1 MRRRIPLLIAFL
13 LLSVLP
19 LRAQNDLDRF
29 EKDAG
34 ALSTLFRGRLQKNNP
49 FRFNGTFYLDSR
61 NFRKGDVFYNGKHY
75 TDVLLNLNAATQELI
90 IRSGINSAGVILYR
104 DQVAWFRIGNRRFV
118 NLRYIGL
125 NDVPEGYY
133 EVLRDG
139 REPILRM
146 SFKVF
151 RAATDALSARTLDD
165 MDDNY
170 DPSVVSYYAREEKYY
185 LLQTD
190 GTLRK
195 IGAGNAR
202 RRMKKAYDESGT
214 PFTEEAFAWK
224 PTTDRNEGTLPK
236 SPFDTRA
243 TQFLPVGYFDEMK
256 EKEDDSSGQGTL
268 TVTFRNKI
276 YEIGEEGKARTSKS
290 TITGIVYE
298 AETGLP
304 LPGTV
309 IFDDKTHTYARTD
322 KKGHYSITLPGGD
335 NILNFNADTK
345 EDLPLKIKLLS
356 DGSLD
361 VVMTERI
368 NYLEGAVISA
378 SSIEQHKSSAIGV
391 ERVNIKTLT
400 KIPTAFG
407 EGDVLKAVLTLP
419 GVKTVGEASGGFN
432 VRGGSADQNLVLF
445 EDNTIYNPSHLFGIF
460 SAFNP
465 DIVDNV
471 ELYKSSIPA
480 EYGGRISSVLSVN
493 TKRGD
498 PNKFKGSLG
507 IGLLTSRIHLE
518 GPIAKGKTSFIAA
531 ARTSYSDWLM
541 KLLPESSAYSG
552 GGASFSDVNLGVTH
566 RFNDRNSLQLNGYFA
581 TDRFAFSGDTTFR
594 YTNMNGSIAFKHK
607 GTEGGSFKL
616 SAGYDHYTNTL
627 GSHHWETGSYDLTT
641 VIRQGFL
648 KAGWVC
654 PLGSKHKLSFGSDLV
669 AYILDP
675 GVMDPYGEMSQVK
688 HARLE
693 QELGIEP
700 SIYLSEEWNPSDRF
714 SVNGGVRMSSFLAL
728 DPRQFYTGP
737 EFRFSAKYSPA
748 RFFTLKAGIN
758 SMTQY
763 IHLISNTSS
772 ISPMDTWRLSSKD
785 IVPTTGWQAA
795 AGAYWTLVGAKM
807 DLSVE
812 GYYKQSRNALDY
824 KSGALLSMNPN
835 IADEL
840 VPVHGKA
847 YGVEFMINKPAGRLT
862 GWVSYTY
869 SRSLLQ
875 EMNDR
880 GIETIN
886 HGDWYNAPYDKPHE
900 FKFAGNYAL
909 THRFSLSLNVD
920 YSTGRPITI
929 PIGKYY
935 YGGDWRLAYSERN
948 SHRIP
953 DYFRVDAAINID
965 PGHYLKAL
973 AHASVTI
980 GIYNITGRKNPYSVF
995 YKAERNGRI
1004 NGYML
1009 SVFATQVPYV
1019 NLNILF

>member
-1 MRRRIPLLIAFL
+1 MRRLLPLYIIL
-13 LLSVLP
+13 LLASFP
-19 LRAQNDLDRF
+19 LRAQDDVARF
-29 EKDAG
+29 EQEAG
-34 ALSTLFRGRLQKNNP
+34 GLSTLYRGRLQKPIP
-49 FRFNGTFYLDSR
+49 FRYNGTPYLDTR
-61 NFRKGDVFYNGKHY
+61 AFKTGDVLYNGKLY
-75 TDVLLNLNAATQELI
+75 TDVLLNLDASAQELV
-90 IRSGINSAGVILYR
+90 IRPEANSAGVILHR
-104 DQVAWFRIGNRRFV
+104 DQVAWFTLGKRRFV
-118 NLRYIGL
+118 NLRYMGRSEA
-125 NDVPEGYY
+125 PEGYF
-133 EVLRDG
+133 EIVRDG
-139 REPILRM
+139 REPILRQTYKT
-146 SFKVF
+146 FK
-151 RAATDALSARTLDD
+151 AATEILSSKVLDD
-165 MDDNY
+165 MDENY
-170 DPSVVSYYAREEKYY
+170 DPAVVSYFAREEKYY
-185 LLQTD
+185 LIGED
-190 GTLRK
+190 GMFRK
-195 IGAGNAR
+195 IGAGKAR
-202 RRMKKAYDESGT
+202 RLLKHGYDATGSPLT
-214 PFTEEAFAWK
+214 DEAFAWHPDSEK
-224 PTTDRNEGTLPK
+224 PEGTLPK
-236 SPFDTRA
+236 SHFDNRTA
-243 TQFLPVGYFDEMK
+243 TILPVGYFDVQK
-256 EKEDDSSGQGTL
+256 EKEDTTASTGAL
-268 TVTFRNKI
+268 TVTFRNKV
-276 YEIGEEGKARTSKS
+276 YEIGEEGRSKRSKATV
-290 TITGIVYE
+290 TGYVYE

-322 KKGHYSITLPGGD
+322 RNGRYTLSLPVGD

-345 EDLPLKIKLLS
+345 EDLPLKIRLLS
-356 DGSLD
+356 DGTLD

-391 ERVNIKTLT
+391 EKVSIKTLT

-407 EGDVLKAVLTLP
+407 EGDVIKAVLTLP

-445 EDNTIYNPSHLFGIF
+445 DDNTIYNPSHLFGIF

-493 TKRGD
+493 SRRGD
-498 PNKFKGSLG
+498 PDKFKGSLG

-518 GPIAKGKTSFIAA
+518 GPVAKGKTSFIAA
-531 ARTSYSDWLM
+531 ARTTYSDWLM
-541 KLLPESSAYSG
+541 KMLPKSSAYAG
-552 GGASFSDVNLGVTH
+552 GGATFSDANLGITH
-566 RFNDRNSLQLNGYFA
+566 RFDDRNSLQLNGYFA

-594 YTNMNGSIAFKHK
+594 YTNINASVAFRHK
-607 GTEGGSFKL
+607 GPEGGSFKL
-616 SAGYDHYTNTL
+616 SAGYDHYGNVL
-627 GSHHWETGSYDLTT
+627 GAHSWETGAYDLTT
-641 VIRQGFL
+641 IIRQGFL
-648 KAGWVC
+648 KAGWVR
-654 PLGSKHKLSFGSDLV
+654 PFGNHTLSFGTDV
-669 AYILDP
+669 IGYALDP
-675 GVMDPYGEMSQVK
+675 GIMDPYGENSQVK
-688 HARLE
+688 ADRLDR
-693 QELGIEP
+693 ELGLEP
-700 SIYLSEEWNPSDRF
+700 SVYLSEKWAPGDRF
-714 SVNGGVRMSSFLAL
+714 ALDGGIRLSSFLAL
-728 DPRQFYTGP
+728 DPSQFYAGP

-748 RFFTLKAGIN
+748 RFFTLKAGVN
-758 SMTQY
+758 SMRQY

-785 IVPTTGWQAA
+785 IVPTTGWQGA
-795 AGAYWTLVGAKM
+795 AGAYWTLLGANL

-812 GYYKQSRNALDY
+812 GYYKQSRNGLDY

-840 VPVHGKA
+840 VPVRGKA

-869 SRSLLQ
+869 SRSQLQ
-875 EMNDR
+875 EMSDR
-880 GIETIN
+880 GVQTIN
-886 HGDWYNAPYDKPHE
+886 RGDWYNAPYDKPHE

-935 YGGDWRLAYSERN
+935 YGGQWRLAYSERN

-953 DYFRVDAAINID
+953 DYFRIDAAVNID

-980 GIYNITGRKNPYSVF
+980 GVYNITGRKNPYSVF
-995 YKAERNGRI
+995 YKTEKNGRV

-1009 SVFATQVPYV
+1009 SVFATQVPYI

>member
-1 MRRRIPLLIAFL
+1 MRRFLPIYIIL
-13 LLSVLP
+13 LLSAFP
-19 LRAQNDLDRF
+19 LRAQNDVARF
-29 EKDAG
+29 EQDAG
-34 ALSTLFRGRLQKNNP
+34 GLSTLYRGRLQKSIP
-49 FRFNGTFYLDSR
+49 FRYNGTPYLDTR
-61 NFRKGDVFYNGKHY
+61 AFKKGDMLYNGKHY
-75 TDVLLNLNAATQELI
+75 TDVLLNLDASAQELV
-90 IRSGINSAGVILYR
+90 IRPDINSAGVILFR
-104 DQVAWFRIGNRRFV
+104 DQVAWFSVGSRRFI
-118 NLRYIGL
+118 NLRYIGYD
-125 NDVPEGYY
+125 NVPEGYY
-133 EVLRDG
+133 EIIRNG

-146 SFKVF
+146 SFKVLK
-151 RAATDALSARTLDD
+151 AATNMLSAKALDD
-165 MDDNY
+165 MDENY
-170 DPSVVSYYAREEKYY
+170 DAGVVSYFEREEKYY
-185 LLQTD
+185 ILQED
-190 GTLRK
+190 GSLRK
-195 IGAGNAR
+195 IGSGKAR
-202 RRMKKAYDESGT
+202 RLLRKGFDMTGS
-214 PFTEEAFAWK
+214 PLSEEAFVWHPETETA
-224 PTTDRNEGTLPK
+224 EGTLPK
-236 SPFDTRA
+236 SRFDKRTA
-243 TQFLPVGYFDEMK
+243 QLLPAGYFDEAK
-256 EKEDDSSGQGTL
+256 EKEDTTASQGAM

-276 YEIGEEGKARTSKS
+276 YEIGEEGRSKGGKATV
-290 TITGIVYE
+290 TGIVYE

-322 KKGHYSITLPGGD
+322 KNGRYTISLPAGD

-345 EDLPLKIKLLS
+345 EDLPLKIKLFS
-356 DGSLD
+356 SGTLD

-391 ERVNIKTLT
+391 EKVSIKTLT

-445 EDNTIYNPSHLFGIF
+445 DDNTIYNPSHLFGIF

-493 TKRGD
+493 SNKGSTE
-498 PNKFKGSLG
+498 KFKGSLG

-518 GPIAKGKTSFIAA
+518 GPIKKGKTSFIAA
-531 ARTSYSDWLM
+531 GRTSYSDWLM
-541 KLLPESSAYSG
+541 KMLPKSSAYSG

-566 RFNDRNSLQLNGYFA
+566 RFDDRNLLQVNGYFA

-594 YTNMNGSIAFKHK
+594 YTNLNASVAYRHK
-607 GTEGGSFKL
+607 GEEGRSFKL
-616 SAGYDHYTNTL
+616 STGFDHYHNIL
-627 GSHHWETGSYDLTT
+627 GAHAWETGAYDLKT

-648 KAGWVC
+648 KAGWVR
-654 PLGSKHKLSFGSDLV
+654 PIGSHTLSFGTDLV
-669 AYILDP
+669 GYFLDP
-675 GVMDPYGEMSQVK
+675 GIMDPYGEASQVK
-688 HARLE
+688 ANRLDR
-693 QELGIEP
+693 ELGLEP
-700 SIYLSEEWNPSDRF
+700 SVYLSEEWSPNDRF
-714 SVNGGVRMSSFLAL
+714 SVNGGVRVSSFLAL
-728 DPRQFYTGP
+728 DPKKFYAGP

-758 SMTQY
+758 TMRQY

-785 IVPTTGWQAA
+785 IVPTTGWQGA
-795 AGAYWTLVGAKM
+795 AGAYWTLVGANL

-812 GYYKQSRNALDY
+812 GYYKQSRNGLDY
-824 KSGALLSMNPN
+824 KSGAMLSMNPDL
-835 IADEL
+835 ADAL
-840 VPVHGKA
+840 VPVRGKA

-869 SRSLLQ
+869 SRSQLQ
-875 EMNDR
+875 EMSDR
-880 GIETIN
+880 GLQTIN
-886 HGDWYNAPYDKPHE
+886 LGEWYNAPYDKPHE

-909 THRFSLSLNVD
+909 THRFSFSLNVD

-929 PIGKYY
+929 PTGKYY
-935 YGGDWRLAYSERN
+935 YGGQWRLAYSERN
-948 SHRIP
+948 AHRIP
-953 DYFRVDAAINID
+953 DYFRIDVAMNID

-980 GIYNITGRKNPYSVF
+980 GVYNVTGRKNPYSVF
-995 YKAERNGRI
+995 YKTQRNGI
-1004 NGYML
+1004 VNGYML
-1009 SVFATQVPYV
+1009 SVFATQVPYI

>member
-1 MRRRIPLLIAFL
+1 MRKALPIYIAFL
-13 LLSVLP
+13 LLSCLP
-19 LRAQNDLDRF
+19 LRAQDDLSRF

-34 ALSTLFRGRLQKNNP
+34 ALSTLFRGRLQKNTT
-49 FRFNGTFYLDSR
+49 FRYNGTFYLDTR
-61 NFRKGDVFYNGKHY
+61 TFRKGDVLYNGKYY
-75 TDVLLNLNAATQELI
+75 TDVLLNLNASTQELV
-90 IRSGINSAGVILYR
+90 IRPEANSAGVILYR
-104 DQVAWFRIGNRRFV
+104 DQVAWFSIGNRRFV

-125 NDVPEGYY
+125 KDAPEGYY
-133 EVLRDG
+133 EVIRDG

-146 SFKVF
+146 SFKHL
-151 RAATDALSARTLDD
+151 RAATGLLSAKTLDD
-165 MDDNY
+165 MDENY
-170 DPSVVSYYAREEKYY
+170 DPAVVSYYDREEKYY
-185 LLQTD
+185 LLHPD
-190 GTLRK
+190 GILQK

-202 RRMKKAYDESGT
+202 RRLKKSYDESGS
-214 PFTEEAFAWK
+214 PFAEEAFAWAPESDK
-224 PTTDRNEGTLPK
+224 TEGTLPK
-236 SPFDTRA
+236 NRFDSRTS
-243 TQFLPVGYFDEMK
+243 QLLPAGYFDENK
-256 EKEDDSSGQGTL
+256 EKEDTTASHEAL

-276 YEIGEEGKARTSKS
+276 YEIGEAGRSRSSKAKV
-290 TITGIVYE
+290 TGIVYE

-309 IFDDKTHTYARTD
+309 VFDDKTHTYARTD
-322 KKGHYSITLPGGD
+322 RNGRYTITLPVGD

-345 EDLPLKIKLLS
+345 EDLPLKINLLS
-356 DGSLD
+356 EGTLD

-378 SSIEQHKSSAIGV
+378 SSIEQHSSSAIGV
-391 ERVNIKTLT
+391 EKVSIKTLT

-445 EDNTIYNPSHLFGIF
+445 DDNTIYNPSHLFGIF

-465 DIVDNV
+465 DIVENV

-493 TKRGD
+493 TRRGD
-498 PNKFKGSLG
+498 PTKFKGSLG

-541 KLLPESSAYSG
+541 KMLPKSSAYAG
-552 GGASFSDVNLGVTH
+552 GGATFSDVNLGLTH
-566 RFNDRNSLQLNGYFA
+566 RFDDRNSLQLNGYFA

-594 YTNMNGSIAFKHK
+594 YTNLNASVAFRHK
-607 GTEGGSFKL
+607 GREGGSFKL
-616 SAGYDHYTNTL
+616 SAGYDHYFNIL
-627 GSHHWETGSYDLTT
+627 GAHQWETGAYDMET

-648 KAGWVC
+648 KAGWER
-654 PLGSKHKLSFGSDLV
+654 PIGSHTLSFGANLV
-669 AYILDP
+669 GYALDP
-675 GVMDPYGEMSQVK
+675 GIMDPYGEMSQVK

-693 QELGIEP
+693 RELGIEP
-700 SIYLSEEWNPSDRF
+700 SVYLSERWTPNEHF
-714 SVNGGVRMSSFLAL
+714 SVDGGIRLSSFLAL
-728 DPRQFYTGP
+728 NPTQFYAEP

-748 RFFTLKAGIN
+748 RLFSLKAGVN
-758 SMTQY
+758 TMTQY

-785 IVPTTGWQAA
+785 IVPTKGWQAA
-795 AGAYWTLVGAKM
+795 AGAYWTWVGAKM

-812 GYYKQSRNALDY
+812 GYYNQSRNGLDY

-835 IADEL
+835 LADEL
-840 VPVHGKA
+840 VPVRGKA

-875 EMNDR
+875 EMSDR
-880 GIETIN
+880 GVQTIN

-929 PIGKYY
+929 PVGKYY
-935 YGGDWRLAYSERN
+935 YGGQWRLAYSERN

-953 DYFRVDAAINID
+953 DYFRIDAAVNID

-980 GIYNITGRKNPYSVF
+980 GVYNITGRKNPYSVF
-995 YKAERNGRI
+995 YKTEKNGRV

-1009 SVFATQVPYV
+1009 SVFATQVPYI

>member
-1 MRRRIPLLIAFL
+1 MRPRIPILLVFL
-13 LLSVLP
+13 LLSLHP
-19 LRAQNDLDRF
+19 LSAQNDLTRF

-49 FRFNGTFYLDSR
+49 FRYNGTFYLDTR
-61 NFRKGDVFYNGKHY
+61 TFQKGDVFYNGKHY
-75 TDVLLNLNAATQELI
+75 TDVLLNLNAATQELV
-90 IRSGINSAGVILYR
+90 IRSGISSAGVILYR
-104 DQVAWFRIGNRRFV
+104 NQVAWFTIGNRRFV
-118 NLRYIGL
+118 NLRYIGY
-125 NDVPEGYY
+125 NDAQEGYY
-133 EVLRDG
+133 EVIRDG
-139 REPILRM
+139 REPILRL
-146 SFKVF
+146 SSKVF
-151 RAATDALSARTLDD
+151 RAATDALSARILED
-165 MDDNY
+165 MDENY
-170 DPSVVSYYAREEKYY
+170 DPSVVSYYAREERYFV
-185 LLQTD
+185 LLAD

-195 IGAGNAR
+195 IGTGNAR
-202 RRMKKAYDESGT
+202 RRMKKTHDPSGS
-214 PFTEEAFAWK
+214 PFTEEAFAWT
-224 PTTDRNEGTLPK
+224 PETGQTAGTLPK
-236 SPFDTRA
+236 SSFDPRT
-243 TQFLPVGYFDEMK
+243 TPLLPPGYFDEMK
-256 EKEDDSSGQGTL
+256 ESEDDGPGQGAL

-276 YEIGEEGKARTSKS
+276 YAIGEAGKARSSKQ

-322 KKGHYSITLPGGD
+322 KSGRYTITLPVGD

-345 EDLPLKIKLLS
+345 EDLPLKINLLS
-356 DGSLD
+356 EGTLD

-378 SSIEQHKSSAIGV
+378 SSIEQHSSSAIGV
-391 ERVNIKTLT
+391 EKVNIKTLT

-480 EYGGRISSVLSVN
+480 EYGGRISSVLSVS

-518 GPIAKGKTSFIAA
+518 GPIAKGRTSFVAA

-541 KLLPESSAYSG
+541 KLLPESSAYAG
-552 GGASFSDVNLGVTH
+552 GGASFSDVNLGLTH
-566 RFNDRNSLQLNGYFA
+566 RFNNRNSLQLNGYFA

-594 YTNMNGSIAFKHK
+594 YTNLNGSIAFKHK
-607 GTEGGSFKL
+607 GLEGGSFKI
-616 SAGYDHYTNTL
+616 STGYDHYSNVL
-627 GSHHWETGSYDLTT
+627 GAHHWQTGAYDLRTT
-641 VIRQGFL
+641 IRQGFL
-648 KAGWVC
+648 KAGWVR
-654 PLGSKHKLSFGSDLV
+654 PLGKHTLSFGTDLV
-669 AYILDP
+669 AYMLDP
-675 GVMDPYGEMSQVK
+675 GIMDPYGDASQVK
-688 HARLE
+688 HAALK
-693 QELGIEP
+693 QELGLEP
-700 SIYLSEEWNPSDRF
+700 SVYLSEEWSPNDRF
-714 SVNGGVRMSSFLAL
+714 SASGGVRFSSFMAL
-728 DPRQFYTGP
+728 EPRQLYGGP
-737 EFRFSAKYSPA
+737 EYRFSAKYSPA

-758 SMTQY
+758 SMRQY
-763 IHLISNTSS
+763 IHLVSNTSS

-795 AGAYWTLVGAKM
+795 AGAYWTLVDARM

-812 GYYKQSRNALDY
+812 GYYKQSRNGLDY

-835 IADEL
+835 IANEL
-840 VPVHGKA
+840 VPVRGRA
-847 YGVEFMINKPAGRLT
+847 YGIELMVNKPSGRLT

-875 EMNDR
+875 EMTDR

-980 GIYNITGRKNPYSVF
+980 GIYNITGRKNPYSIF
-995 YKAERNGRI
+995 YKAERNGRV

-1009 SVFATQVPYV
+1009 SVFASPVPYV